1 MLCSNC
7 HQNQAT
13 HTVLRGDGDSVHL
26 CDACFER
33 FGAAADF
40 FGSDPD
46 FFASFLQSR
55 KDAGT
60 ACPVC
65 GTTLADYARTGLLG
79 CAACYETFR
88 EDLRPDI
95 RRIHGK
101 TMHTGK
107 HPLGDGKLY
116 ELLDERERLRGELE
130 RAVREKRM
138 KDAKRLNRDI
148 RDISRM
154 IYDDDFDGEE
164 K

>member
-1 MLCSNC
+1 MLCDNC
-7 HQNQAT
+7 HQNTAT
-13 HTVLRGDGDSVHL
+13 HTLPRGEGQVHL

-33 FGAAADF
+33 LGAAADF

-46 FFASFLQSR
+46 FFASFLQSKKR
-55 KDAGT
+55 GSP

-65 GTTLADYARTGLLG
+65 GATLADYERSGLLG
-79 CAACYETFR
+79 CPACYEAFR
-88 EDLRPDI
+88 EDLLPTV

-101 TMHTGK
+101 TMHIGK

-116 ELLDERERLRGELE
+116 ELLDERDRLRGELE

-138 KDAKRLNRDI
+138 KDAEKLNRDI

-154 IYDDDFDGEE
+154 IFRDDYGAGE
-164 K
+164 